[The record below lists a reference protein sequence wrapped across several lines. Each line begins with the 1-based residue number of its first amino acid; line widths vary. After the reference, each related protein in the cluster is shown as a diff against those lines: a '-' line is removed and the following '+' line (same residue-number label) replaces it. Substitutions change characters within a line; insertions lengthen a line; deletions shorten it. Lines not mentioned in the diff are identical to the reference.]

1 MVSSPRN
8 RRFKA
13 MTPKACFGV
22 RESIDWTPSPG
33 SVGAGA
39 VDELASR
46 PHDANFSQ
54 CIAPCCSYSKLDL
67 SWFDLS

>member
-22 RESIDWTPSPG
+22 RGSIDWTPSPG

-46 PHDANFSQ
+46 PHDANFS
-54 CIAPCCSYSKLDL
+54 
-67 SWFDLS
+67 